1 MEMRTMYMHTINED
15 NEEVEQEYLIPLKAI
30 EQYVSDYVESNSV
43 DKFLRVEYI
52 SDDTINIIDECILN
66 DLDYELVNEEI
77 IGHYWLSF

>member
-30 EQYVSDYVESNSV
+30 EQYVSDYGEDNDV
-43 DKFLRVEYI
+43 DKFLSEEYI

-77 IGHYWLSF
+77 IGHY

>member
-1 MEMRTMYMHTINED
+1 MEMRTMYMHTISED

-30 EQYVSDYVESNSV
+30 EQYVSDYGEDNDV
-43 DKFLRVEYI
+43 DKFLSEEYI

-77 IGHYWLSF
+77 IGHY

>member
-30 EQYVSDYVESNSV
+30 EQYVSDYVEDNDV
-43 DKFLRVEYI
+43 DKFLSEEYI

-77 IGHYWLSF
+77 IGHY

>member
-77 IGHYWLSF
+77 IGHY

>member
-30 EQYVSDYVESNSV
+30 EQYVSDYGEDNDV
-43 DKFLRVEYI
+43 DKFLSEEYI

-77 IGHYWLSF
+77 IAHY

>member
-30 EQYVSDYVESNSV
+30 EQYVSDYGEDNDV
-43 DKFLRVEYI
+43 DKFLSEEYI

-77 IGHYWLSF
+77 IAHYWLSF

>member
-1 MEMRTMYMHTINED
+1 MEMRTMYMHTISED

-30 EQYVSDYVESNSV
+30 EQYVSDYGEDNDV
-43 DKFLRVEYI
+43 DKFLSEEYI

-77 IGHYWLSF
+77 IAHY

>member
-30 EQYVSDYVESNSV
+30 EQYVSDYGEDNDV
-43 DKFLRVEYI
+43 DKFLSEEYI
-52 SDDTINIIDECILN
+52 SDDTINIIVECILN

-77 IGHYWLSF
+77 IGHY

>member
-30 EQYVSDYVESNSV
+30 EQYVSDYGEDNDV
-43 DKFLRVEYI
+43 DKFLSEEYI

-77 IGHYWLSF
+77 IGHYW